1 MNDQLSIQRGVKN
14 MNSTQKRFVIAGLIC
29 ALGFTGCGS
38 SKSATASTSTV
49 EMATVNAARNLI
61 GSGVSSCDSTLTS
74 ASYDPA
80 GKGSVTSVDGQPVH
94 AGSSAGT
101 SASTDA
107 SASGSSATISSS
119 ADSSGAGSGTSVNET
134 DGTTTSTDGTDTS
147 ADGSGTGTSV
157 DGTDSS
163 ADGSGTDTSADGTDS
178 SADGSGTDV
187 SADGT
192 DSSANGSGTDT
203 GDATGTDASASASS
217 SSSSSAGNTSS
228 SIDFS
233 VTADSENQ
241 KAALCLA
248 SLDRVTWTSGITS
261 FGGYTPSAAML
272 RVLQETGSTVSD
284 GGKHYGYMLIDI
296 NTYAGICYD
305 SDAHFYSSGAAAAA
319 FIIGTLNADATA
331 LSNSG
336 EEFQIVAA
344 NGSSSQETYTNLMNT
359 YGFTGMTQW
368 LNAGGIDPSIDGYGA
383 AFLSAE
389 DLSRIWLKNYQ
400 YFTTDSNG
408 STVETWFQNP
418 SDSPIRTALGSKY
431 TTWSLPGSYTGGSDA
446 ADYDTTVDAGIV
458 SSVSSPYVIAIIS
471 DYAAQPDKLVPL
483 VQALD
488 AVHTELMSAAGLS

>member
-1 MNDQLSIQRGVKN
+1 

-49 EMATVNAARNLI
+49 EMATVNAAKNLI

-80 GKGSVTSVDGQPVH
+80 GKGSVTSVDGQPVN
-94 AGSSAGT
+94 AGLSAGT

-107 SASGSSATISSS
+107 SASGTSATSSSS
-119 ADSSGAGSGTSVNET
+119 ADSSGADANTAANGT
-134 DGTTTSTDGTDTS
+134 DGT
-147 ADGSGTGTSV
+147 A
-157 DGTDSS
+157 
-163 ADGSGTDTSADGTDS
+163 ASADGTDAS
-178 SADGSGTDV
+178 DDGSGTDV
-187 SADGT
+187 SAV
-192 DSSANGSGTDT
+192 GTDT

-217 SSSSSAGNTSS
+217 SSSSSAGNASS

-248 SLDRVTWTSGITS
+248 SLDRITWTSGITS

-272 RVLQETGSTVSD
+272 RVLQETGSTISD

-319 FIIGTLNADATA
+319 FIIGTLNADATS

-359 YGFTGMTQW
+359 YGFTGMNQW

-408 STVETWFQNP
+408 STVETWFQSP

-431 TTWSLPGSYTGGSDA
+431 TTWSLPGNYTGGSDA
-446 ADYDTTVDAGIV
+446 TDYDTTVDAGIV
-458 SSVSSPYVIAIIS
+458 SSGSSPYGIAIIS